1 MRTRDPFGTALGSLR
16 GALDQGLA
24 PGRHLPVA
32 DIAAALKLSASPV
45 REALSRLCG
54 EGLIEDRRGFGYFT
68 RSTPQ
73 EDIIGLLDLE
83 EVHVLLAAKT
93 SAVPLPGPASDRVIE
108 AWMLSLMESCANLP
122 LVESH
127 LRVRRQLDP
136 LRRLHGPR
144 DLSSA
149 ASDENGVKAYYDRW
163 RLASVDLAARLRRM
177 DPAPPEYTTNR
188 V

>member
-16 GALDQGLA
+16 AALDQGLA

-32 DIAAALKLSASPV
+32 DIATALKLSASPV

-68 RSTPQ
+68 RSAPQ
-73 EDIIGLLDLE
+73 EDILGLLDLE
-83 EVHVLLAAKT
+83 EVHVRLAAKA
-93 SAVPLPGPASDRVIE
+93 SADPVPAPGSDMVIE
-108 AWMLSLMESCANLP
+108 AWMLSLMEGCANLP
-122 LVESH
+122 LAESYQ
-127 LRVRRQLDP
+127 RVRRQLDP
-136 LRRLHGPR
+136 MRRLHGPT
-144 DLSSA
+144 DLCSA
-149 ASDENGVKAYYDRW
+149 TSGDDGVKAYYDRW
-163 RLASVDLAARLRRM
+163 RLASVGLAARLRRM